1 MKISPSIYMLKTV
14 IQVRDGNKLKKQER
28 NGEQKEFD
36 KGEKSHG
43 MRAKDLFSIEMLFS
57 DKTSSSSSTA
67 LKKIIQI
74 FITKH

>member
-36 KGEKSHG
+36 KGEKSHR